1 MQSFIISISLSVAN
15 GNDLFSGKAKK
26 YKKDKD
32 TANNQVEN
40 IEDHYRFNYMY
51 FLLFIDHI
59 TSKFPISPRIESHFL
74 RLCGMEMLYVQ
85 RNDTVWQ
92 VIIQKLFSKDGIQM
106 AVGKSILHSPTKYC
120 HLKLFIKILFKKSIS
135 CVMFILP

>member
-1 MQSFIISISLSVAN
+1 MQSFIICMSLSVAN
-15 GNDLFSGKAKK
+15 GNDLFPGKAKK

-40 IEDHYRFNYMY
+40 IEDHYRFNY

-59 TSKFPISPRIESHFL
+59 TSKFPISPRTESHFFL

-106 AVGKSILHSPTKYC
+106 AVGKSIFHSPTKYC

>member
-1 MQSFIISISLSVAN
+1 MQSFIICMSLSVAN

-40 IEDHYRFNYMY
+40 IEDHYSFNY

-59 TSKFPISPRIESHFL
+59 TSKFAISPRTESHFL

-85 RNDTVWQ
+85 RNDTV
-92 VIIQKLFSKDGIQM
+92 
-106 AVGKSILHSPTKYC
+106 
-120 HLKLFIKILFKKSIS
+120 
-135 CVMFILP
+135 